1 MCTVDLWLICVFNR
15 VADIDDY
22 LSQPTT
28 QAYLGTL
35 SRLPR
40 PELVVAIGGLKARCV
55 QLAK

>member
-1 MCTVDLWLICVFNR
+1 M
-15 VADIDDY
+15 ADIDDY

-28 QAYLGTL
+28 QAYLAAL

-40 PELVVAIGGLKARCV
+40 PDLIVALGGLKSKCV